1 MMMNKKLIFAILG
14 AVVVVL
20 AVASIFWPRAQ
31 KGYPGKME
39 SITIGTPPLES
50 SALIYIAED
59 LRHFTDNGL
68 SVTVRSYD
76 TGASAFNELLKGGV
90 DIAIPAEYPLI
101 GAAFKGE
108 KVRAIASIDK
118 VSYFYLIGRK
128 DRGIQEISHLKGKKI
143 GVVRKTIAEFFL
155 ARFLNLN
162 GLRIEQ
168 VTLVEVSPSGSAD
181 AIIRGDVDAILS
193 RPPYVSPMEERL
205 GANAVIWPAQSG
217 QALYAILIGRNDWI
231 EGHPETIKRL
241 LRSLDQAEE
250 YLISHPAEA
259 RAILQKKLK
268 LTEPNVTKVWS
279 ENQFSLS
286 LDQSLITAMEDQ
298 ARWMIANKL
307 TRAKEIP
314 DFLNYIYVDGLN
326 AVKPEAVNIIR

>member
-1 MMMNKKLIFAILG
+1 MKKNVIAIVV

-20 AVASIFWPRAQ
+20 GAAFILWPRVQ
-31 KGYPGKME
+31 RNYPGKME
-39 SITIGTPPLES
+39 SITIGTAPLES

-59 LRHFTDNGL
+59 RRLFTDNGL
-68 SVTVRSYD
+68 RVTIRSYD
-76 TGASAFNELLKGGV
+76 TGASAFNGLLKGEV
-90 DIAIPAEYPLI
+90 DIATPAEYPLI

-118 VSYFYLIGRK
+118 ASYFYLIGRK
-128 DRGIQEISHLKGKKI
+128 DRGIEEISHLKGKKI
-143 GVVRKTIAEFFL
+143 GLVRKTIAEFFL
-155 ARFLNLN
+155 GRFLALN

-168 VTLVEVSPSGSAD
+168 VTLVEVSPSRSED
-181 AIIRGDVDAILS
+181 AIIKGDVDAILT
-193 RPPYVSPMEERL
+193 RPPYVSPIEERL
-205 GANAVIWPAQSG
+205 GVNTVIWPAQSG

-231 EGHPETIKRL
+231 EGHPETINRL

-250 YLISHPAEA
+250 YLMRHPEETKAGL
-259 RAILQKKLK
+259 RKKLN
-268 LTEPNVTKVWS
+268 LTDPNLTKVRS
-279 ENQFSLS
+279 ENQFALS
-286 LDQSLITAMEDQ
+286 LDQSLIAAMEDQ

-307 TRAKEIP
+307 TSAKEIP

>member
-1 MMMNKKLIFAILG
+1 MKIYKKLIFAILT
-14 AVVVVL
+14 VVIVVL
-20 AVASIFWPRAQ
+20 GAAFILWPRAQ
-31 KGYPGKME
+31 RGYSGKME
-39 SITIGTPPLES
+39 SITIGTAPLES

-59 LRHFTDNGL
+59 RRHFTDNGL
-68 SVTVRSYD
+68 SVTIRSYD
-76 TGASAFNELLKGGV
+76 TGASAFDGLLKGEV
-90 DIAIPAEYPLI
+90 DIASPAEYPLI

-128 DRGIQEISHLKGKKI
+128 DRGIKEISHLKGKKI

-155 ARFLNLN
+155 GRFLNLN

-168 VTLVEVSPSGSAD
+168 VTLVEVNPSRSED
-181 AIIRGDVDAILS
+181 AIIKGDVDAILS

-205 GANAVIWPAQSG
+205 GVNAVIWPAQSG
-217 QALYAILIGRNDWI
+217 QALYTILIGRNDWI

-241 LRSLDQAEE
+241 LRSLAQAEE
-250 YLISHPAEA
+250 YLIRHPDEA
-259 RAILQKKLK
+259 KAVLRKKLN
-268 LTEPNVTKVWS
+268 LTDPTLTKVRS
-279 ENQFSLS
+279 ENQFFLS

-307 TRAKEIP
+307 TSAKEIP

-326 AVKPEAVNIIR
+326 AVKPEAVNIFR

>member
-1 MMMNKKLIFAILG
+1 VKKNVIAIVV

-20 AVASIFWPRAQ
+20 GAAFILWPRVQ
-31 KGYPGKME
+31 RNYPGKME
-39 SITIGTPPLES
+39 SITIGTAPLES

-59 LRHFTDNGL
+59 RRLFTDNGL
-68 SVTVRSYD
+68 RVTIRSYD
-76 TGASAFNELLKGGV
+76 TGASAFNGLLKGEV
-90 DIAIPAEYPLI
+90 DIATPAEYPLI

-118 VSYFYLIGRK
+118 ASYFYLIGRK
-128 DRGIQEISHLKGKKI
+128 DRGIEEISHLKGKKI
-143 GVVRKTIAEFFL
+143 GLVRKTIAEFFL
-155 ARFLNLN
+155 GRFLALN

-168 VTLVEVSPSGSAD
+168 VTLVEVSPSRSED
-181 AIIRGDVDAILS
+181 AIIKGDVDAILT
-193 RPPYVSPMEERL
+193 RPPYVSPIEERL
-205 GANAVIWPAQSG
+205 GVNTVIWPAQSG

-231 EGHPETIKRL
+231 EGHPETINRL

-250 YLISHPAEA
+250 YLMRHPEETKAGL
-259 RAILQKKLK
+259 RKKLN
-268 LTEPNVTKVWS
+268 LTDPNLTKVRS
-279 ENQFSLS
+279 ENQFALS
-286 LDQSLITAMEDQ
+286 LDQSLIAAMEDQ

-307 TRAKEIP
+307 TSAKEIP

>member
-1 MMMNKKLIFAILG
+1 M
-14 AVVVVL
+14 
-20 AVASIFWPRAQ
+20 AVASIFYPRAQ

-39 SITIGTPPLES
+39 SITIGTAPLES

-59 LRHFTDNGL
+59 RGHFTDNGL

-76 TGASAFNELLKGGV
+76 TGASAFDGLLKGEV
-90 DIAIPAEYPLI
+90 DIATPAEYPLI

-128 DRGIQEISHLKGKKI
+128 DRGIKEISDLKGKKI

-155 ARFLNLN
+155 GRFLDLN
-162 GLRIEQ
+162 GLKIEQ
-168 VTLVEVSPSGSAD
+168 VTLVEVSPSRSEE
-181 AIIRGDVDAILS
+181 AIIKGDVDAILS
-193 RPPYVSPMEERL
+193 RPPYISPMEERL
-205 GANAVIWPAQSG
+205 GVNAVIWPAQSG

-231 EGHPETIKRL
+231 EGHPEAIKRL
-241 LRSLDQAEE
+241 LRSLAQAEE
-250 YLISHPAEA
+250 YLIRYPAEA
-259 RAILQKKLK
+259 KAVLRKKLNLTDPN
-268 LTEPNVTKVWS
+268 LTEGWS

-286 LDQSLITAMEDQ
+286 LDQSLIAAMEDQ

-307 TRAKEIP
+307 ANAKEIP
-314 DFLNYIYVDGLN
+314 DFLNYIYVDGLK